1 MDTTSRIAEIAA
13 RLTPELVALRRQ
25 LHQQPELAFE
35 EHETAKAVARYLQKI
50 GLPVKTGIGRTGVV
64 AVLEGVRPGRT
75 IGIRADMDAL
85 PIHEETGLAF
95 ASKLPGKMHAC
106 GHDVHTV
113 IVLGAAAVLSEL
125 RDSLDGKIK
134 LIFQPAEETLSGAP
148 AMIADGV
155 LDDPRMDGILGFH
168 NWPAVEAGKVGF
180 RHGTVM
186 ASADSFDLTLKGR
199 SGHGAHPHRAVD
211 AVVAGAHFVTQLQ
224 TIVSRE
230 VAPLSPAVITVGEFH
245 SGTARNIVA
254 GKAVLKGSVRTQ
266 EPGLSQAIEAAV
278 RRLLEGMKTGMRV
291 DYELDWKR
299 LTPVLR
305 QDEPMLATLLASA
318 RAMLGAHNVIELDQ
332 ASMGSE
338 DFAWFAQKVPAA
350 HLRIGS
356 RIEGLETSIHH
367 ANYDCNEAAIGVGV
381 RVLARAALELA
392 GERP

>member
-1 MDTTSRIAEIAA
+1 MDPASRIAEIAA
-13 RLTPELVALRRQ
+13 RLAPELVALRRQ
-25 LHQQPELAFE
+25 LHQHPELAFE
-35 EHETAKAVARYLQKI
+35 EHQTAKAVTRFLEKA

-64 AVLEGVRPGRT
+64 AVLEGAKPGRT

-85 PIHEETGLAF
+85 PIHEDTGLAF
-95 ASKLPGKMHAC
+95 ASKVPGKMHAC

-113 IVLGAAAVLSEL
+113 TVLGAAAVLSEL
-125 RDSLDGKIK
+125 REGLAGRIK
-134 LIFQPAEETLSGAP
+134 FIFQPAEETLSGAP

-155 LDDPRMDGILGFH
+155 LDDPRLDAILGFH

-186 ASADSFDLTLKGR
+186 ASADAFDLTLKGKA
-199 SGHGAHPHRAVD
+199 GHGAHPHRAID

-254 GKAVLKGSVRTQ
+254 ATATLKGSVRTQ
-266 EPGLSQAIEAAV
+266 EPGLSEAIEAAV
-278 RRLLEGMKTGMRV
+278 RRLLEGMRAGMRV

-305 QDEPMLATLLASA
+305 QNEPVLATVLASA
-318 RAMLGAHNVIELDQ
+318 RAMLGAHNVVELDQ

-338 DFAWFAQKVPAA
+338 DFAWFAEKVPAA

-381 RVLARAALELA
+381 RVLARAALDLA
-392 GERP
+392 GERR